1 MSTEPGHSG
10 NEETHFGYQQ
20 VPVDEKRSRVRSVF
34 DSVADRYDLMN
45 DVMSFGIHRLW
56 KAMTLHLADIRPGHY
71 CLDLATGTGDLAAH
85 MSRRVGSSGLVVASD
100 INAAMLSRGRDR
112 LLDRGLVDNL
122 RYIQADAENLPF
134 ASNSFDAV
142 TMAFGLR
149 NVTHKERALNSL
161 RRILKPGAPLFVLE
175 FSKPV
180 LPLLEKVYDHYSFSL
195 LPAMGRLIAG
205 DADSYRY
212 LAESIR
218 MHPDQET
225 LRTMML
231 DAGFDRCDYYNLS
244 GGIVALHKA
253 CKY

>member
-1 MSTEPGHSG
+1 MTEQEGK
-10 NEETHFGYQQ
+10 THFGFQE
-20 VPVDEKRSRVRSVF
+20 VPVSEKRARVRSVF

-45 DVMSFGIHRLW
+45 DVMSFGIHRVW
-56 KAMTLHLADIRPGHY
+56 KALTLHLAGIRPGHH
-71 CLDLATGTGDLAAH
+71 CLDLASGTGDLAARLA
-85 MSRRVGSSGLVVASD
+85 RRVGDDGLVVASD

-112 LLDRGLVDNL
+112 LIDRGLVGNI
-122 RYIQADAENLPF
+122 RYCLADAEALPF
-134 ASNSFDAV
+134 ADDRFDAV

-149 NVTHKERALNSL
+149 NVTDKARALASI
-161 RRILKPGAPLFVLE
+161 RRTLKPGAPLLVLE
-175 FSKPV
+175 FSRPV
-180 LPLLEKVYDHYSFSL
+180 LPLLSRIYDRYSFSL

-225 LRTMML
+225 LKSMIL
-231 DAGFDRCDYYNLS
+231 EAGFDHCEVYNLS
-244 GGIVALHKA
+244 GGIVALHRA